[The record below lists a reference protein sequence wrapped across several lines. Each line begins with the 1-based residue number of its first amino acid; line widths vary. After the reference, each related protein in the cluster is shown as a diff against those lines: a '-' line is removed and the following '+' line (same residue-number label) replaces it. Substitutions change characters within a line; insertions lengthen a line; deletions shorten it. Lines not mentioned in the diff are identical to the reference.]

1 MTAVLRSPHG
11 GCLANNC
18 VTMKCLTA
26 LLMLLLLTG
35 CAQLGRDARLQPGL
49 STAAQVQAL
58 YGRPVQ
64 VWPEADGGRTL
75 EYSTQPFGRSCHMVR
90 LDAADRLLGIEET
103 LHYASRF
110 AIQPGMSYE
119 QVSRR
124 LGRERSRMFF
134 RLSGEDVW
142 DWNVEPELGGYLLRF
157 NVHFKDG
164 VVLRLS
170 QTAVLPGRFP
180 FED

>member
-1 MTAVLRSPHG
+1 MSRHPSRRH
-11 GCLANNC
+11 
-18 VTMKCLTA
+18 A
-26 LLMLLLLTG
+26 LLTLCAGLVLGG
-35 CAQLGRDARLQPGL
+35 CAQLGRDQRLLPGRSRGAEVL
-49 STAAQVQAL
+49 AL
-58 YGRPVQ
+58 YGPPVRI
-64 VWPEADGGRTL
+64 WPEADGGRTL
-75 EYSTQPFGRSCHMVR
+75 EYSTQPFGRTCHLVR

-110 AIQPGMSYE
+110 AIRPGMSYE

-134 RLSGEDVW
+134 KLSGEDVW
-142 DWNVEPELGGYLLRF
+142 DWNVEPEQGGYLLRF

-170 QTAVLPGRFP
+170 QSVVLPGRFP